1 MLEYENYKK
10 NKFIEENIYKLGEK
24 MSKTQVKKLDRIEK
38 SLTDNIA
45 MIESILEGL
54 KSDFNYIKNMPDCS
68 VEKEKVVNIDFNAK
82 LPSFVEVVR
91 RLENL
96 EQIVSFKTS
105 IIELLEFRINNINQ
119 KLKLID
125 IKNDLIND

>member
-1 MLEYENYKK
+1 MLEKE
-10 NKFIEENIYKLGEK
+10 IYKLGEK
-24 MSKTQVKKLDRIEK
+24 MNKPQTKKLDRIEK
-38 SLTDNIA
+38 SLIDNIA
-45 MIESILEGL
+45 IIESILEGL

-105 IIELLEFRINNINQ
+105 SIEVLEFRINNINQ

-125 IKNDLIND
+125 IKNDLINV

>member
-24 MSKTQVKKLDRIEK
+24 MNKSQVKKFARIEK

-82 LPSFVEVVR
+82 LPTFVEVVR